1 MADIIRITIK
11 NPNNLSTVKEV
22 TENLRSTLDVALL
35 YSRALKFKFLTGEI
49 RLYDSVTNPD
59 AEALKQRGKSTELVD
74 VVFGDGVLCSETEK
88 KIACDTVD
96 NAIAKCT
103 EIFGCTP
110 SGITISSK
118 PYWDYDECVPD
129 RNAYKN

>member
-1 MADIIRITIK
+1 MDIIRITIK
-11 NPNNLSTVKEV
+11 NTNDLSIAKEI

-35 YSRALKFKFLTGEI
+35 YSRALKFEFLTGEI

-74 VVFGDGVLCSETEK
+74 VVFGDGVLDETKK